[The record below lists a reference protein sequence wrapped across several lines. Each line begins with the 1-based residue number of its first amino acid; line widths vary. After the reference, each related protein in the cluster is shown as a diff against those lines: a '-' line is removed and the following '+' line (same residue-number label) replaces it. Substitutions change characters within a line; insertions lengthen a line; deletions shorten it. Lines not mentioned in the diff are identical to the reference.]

1 MGKLMCLLFW
11 ECHYST
17 LSPSKR
23 SVKARGKRRTFT
35 GSWTRFPIDCTFVH
49 DDFIKVDNVLL
60 TERFQPL
67 ITLLLIFVVRGFSP
81 RDSSYLRIFLPQQQ
95 VWICR
100 QECAGRKSEKL
111 KVRFFSGVSNVVAQT
126 LKKHKFSMIISVSVF
141 RRCVVLRSWR
151 PLMLRMLKC
160 RVYRS
165 T

>member
-81 RDSSYLRIFLPQQQ
+81 RDSSYLRFFEDEKQTGESSGSLVFSFVLYSCLNSKSGFVGKNAQ
-95 VWICR
+95 VENPR
-100 QECAGRKSEKL
+100 NSR
-111 KVRFFSGVSNVVAQT
+111 
-126 LKKHKFSMIISVSVF
+126 
-141 RRCVVLRSWR
+141 
-151 PLMLRMLKC
+151 
-160 RVYRS
+160 
-165 T
+165 

>member
-1 MGKLMCLLFW
+1 MGKLMRLLFW

-67 ITLLLIFVVRGFSP
+67 ITLLHILASTASLDLSARMRRSKIRETQGKILLG
-81 RDSSYLRIFLPQQQ
+81 RLKRSSANA
-95 VWICR
+95 
-100 QECAGRKSEKL
+100 QEA
-111 KVRFFSGVSNVVAQT
+111 
-126 LKKHKFSMIISVSVF
+126 
-141 RRCVVLRSWR
+141 
-151 PLMLRMLKC
+151 
-160 RVYRS
+160 
-165 T
+165 